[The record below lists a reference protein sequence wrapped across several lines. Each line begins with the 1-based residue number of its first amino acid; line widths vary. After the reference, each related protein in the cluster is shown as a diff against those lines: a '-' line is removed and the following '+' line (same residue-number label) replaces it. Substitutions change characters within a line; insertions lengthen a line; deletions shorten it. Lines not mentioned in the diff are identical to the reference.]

1 VKRIIIYIPILILF
15 TQSCQ
20 NKDNGQLKNNSIV
33 KSDSVKKVEVSS
45 DANTKEQIEL
55 VKNFMKW
62 YINNSNLLDKFD
74 TIGGGAMDVQGNDE
88 AKNYYVDFS
97 EVEKYITELKKS
109 DFLTAGFLND
119 EKQRFVEGDKYFK
132 ENPEND
138 APPIGFD
145 YDRFFFT
152 QESLEDVLPDIEKS
166 NYAVTQKND
175 FISEVRF
182 SLPMTGV
189 KYKYTLKKT
198 RAKWAIEKIDS
209 EQRP

>member
-1 VKRIIIYIPILILF
+1 MKKIIICIPILILF

-20 NKDNGQLKNNSIV
+20 NKDKSPLKNNSIV
-33 KSDSVKKVEVSS
+33 KSDSADKEAANS

-55 VKNFMKW
+55 VKKFMKW

-74 TIGGGAMDVQGNDE
+74 TIGGGAMDVQGNEE
-88 AKNYYVDFS
+88 AKNYYVDFN

-109 DFLTAGFLND
+109 GFLTAGFLND

-152 QESLEDVLPDIEKS
+152 QETFEEDLPNIDKS
-166 NYAVTQKND
+166 KYYVNQRDESN
-175 FISEVRF
+175 SEVKF
-182 SLPMTGV
+182 YLPICGIN
-189 KYKYTLKKT
+189 YKYSLKKINE
-198 RAKWAIEKIDS
+198 KWFIDKIES
-209 EQRP
+209 VNAL